1 MPWWSQVIS
10 QLPGDAP
17 SRTLPG
23 LSTEPESGIEEIHQ
37 IAVPIND
44 SIDLPGLSGF
54 GFSGPVG
61 AGSAVLCLV
70 VPVVAELIAVLDDEL
85 GSRHGW

>member
-1 MPWWSQVIS
+1 MPF
-10 QLPGDAP
+10 D
-17 SRTLPG
+17 
-23 LSTEPESGIEEIHQ
+23 SGIEEIHQ

-44 SIDLPGLSGF
+44 SIDLAGLPGF
-54 GFSGPVG
+54 GFSGSVG